1 MNRGRGVPSEAGG
14 AGECVHS
21 GGAIGLSVA
30 GADWLQRVWRIAERQ
45 KGVARKLRDG
55 KLGGRRWMGYSGQ
68 LKYNKRGDTRFVRG
82 RPANQKEH

>member
-1 MNRGRGVPSEAGG
+1 MPSEAGG

-30 GADWLQRVWRIAERQ
+30 GADRLQRVWRIAERQ

-68 LKYNKRGDTRFVRG
+68 LKYNKRGGTRFVRG